1 MCSRPNINIKYLPIL
16 CVSAIMIC
24 IMSCNGEKI
33 SSLNVNTFEKSK
45 SEYLTDDVNSSKC
58 SVDLFI
64 SYIHGNDSLANK
76 INKVIE
82 KKLFGITDIKLNQ
95 AADSFV
101 SQCFTDYKIGLSR
114 FYAEDKNDPTKLSWY
129 NYWYKIDTDVQQEK
143 SEILTYIIRREYF
156 EGGAHSIKT
165 IQVIN
170 FDNATGNVININNVF
185 AAGSENKL
193 IDILLDKLKGQVGVN
208 SINDLRQKGYL
219 LSSDMYIPENFI
231 IGEDDITFIYN
242 VYELAPYEKGIIKIK
257 IPYDEIKDILNR
269 K

>member
-1 MCSRPNINIKYLPIL
+1 MCCKPNINIKYLPIL

-24 IMSCNGEKI
+24 IMSCKEKNI
-33 SSLNVNTFEKSK
+33 SFFNVDTFEISK
-45 SEYLTDDVNSSKC
+45 NEHLTEDVNSPKC
-58 SVDLFI
+58 AVDLFI
-64 SYIHGNDSLANK
+64 SYIQGNNSLANK

-82 KKLFGITDIKLNQ
+82 EKLFGITDIELRQ

-101 SQCFTDYKIGLSR
+101 SQCLTDYKSGLSK
-114 FYAEDKNDPTKLSWY
+114 FYAEDRNDPTKLSWY
-129 NYWYKIDTDVQQEK
+129 NYWYKINTDVQQEK
-143 SEILTYIIRREYF
+143 SDILTYIIQREYF

-170 FDNATGNVININNVF
+170 FDKATGNVININNVF

-219 LSSDMYIPENFI
+219 LSSDIYIPENFV

-242 VYELAPYEKGIIKIK
+242 VYELAPYENGIIKIK
-257 IPYDEIKDILNR
+257 IPYDEIKNVLNR

>member
-1 MCSRPNINIKYLPIL
+1 MCSKPNISIKYLPIL
-16 CVSAIMIC
+16 CVSAILIY
-24 IMSCNGEKI
+24 IMSCKEKSI
-33 SSLNVNTFEKSK
+33 SSFNVNTFEKSK

-64 SYIHGNDSLANK
+64 SYIQGNDSLANK

-82 KKLFGITDIKLNQ
+82 EKLFGITDIKLKQ

-101 SQCFTDYKIGLSR
+101 SQCFTDYKSGLSK
-114 FYAEDKNDPTKLSWY
+114 FYVEDRNDPTKSSWY

-143 SEILTYIIRREYF
+143 SDILTYIIQREYF

-193 IDILLDKLKGQVGVN
+193 IDILLDKLKGQLGVN